1 MSRWIEDAGRSR
13 RNIVLGVLGLVAG
26 IAGPGLAQTSKEVAR
41 DLSKAFAETAKAA
54 MPAVVSITVEKTV
67 ETAGVVGSSDEGQLN
82 NPLGP
87 FGDDFLRKFFGGQ
100 LPQMRAPRKYLE
112 RGQGSGFIIS
122 KDGYILTNN
131 HVVGDVDKITVQLK
145 DGRSFTNAKVIGTDP
160 DSEVALIKLEGENFP
175 VLPLGNSDKLEVG
188 DWVVAVGNPFGLLE
202 TVTVGVVSALGRSN
216 VHITAYEDFI
226 QTDAAINPGNSGGP
240 LINLDGQAIG
250 INTAI
255 ASESGGYMGIGFAI
269 PINMAKAIAEQL
281 RKTGKVIRG
290 YLGLYGQD
298 VTQDMANL
306 LSLPKPQG
314 VLIAQVEQGSPAAKA
329 GLKEGDVILE
339 MNGKPIES
347 YDTFRNQVAMMK
359 PGEELQLSVSREGKT
374 MPVTATL
381 GERPTERQAKGKQ
394 PPQQSQE
401 ESQQKLGVQVVD
413 LTPDIAQ
420 ELGYQNVQGVVVAR
434 VLSGSPAENAGLQAG
449 DLIMQVDKQA
459 VANTNQFVQ
468 AMKAAAGKGKVLLL
482 VKRGEMSQFAV
493 IDLGKQ

>member
-1 MSRWIEDAGRSR
+1 MSAAVPS
-13 RNIVLGVLGLVAG
+13 
-26 IAGPGLAQTSKEVAR
+26 LAQGSKQTAQA
-41 DLSKAFAETAKAA
+41 LSEAFAATAKSA

-87 FGDDFLRKFFGGQ
+87 FGEDFLRKFFGGQ

-160 DSEVALIKLEGENFP
+160 DSEVALIKLEGDNFP
-175 VLPLGNSDKLEVG
+175 VLPLGDSDKLEVG

-281 RKTGKVIRG
+281 RKTGKVVRG

-298 VTQDMANL
+298 ITQDMANL

-314 VLIAQVEQGSPAAKA
+314 VLVAQVEQGSPAAKA
-329 GLKEGDVILE
+329 GVKEGDVILE
-339 MNGKPIES
+339 MNGKAIES

-359 PGEELQLSVSREGKT
+359 PGEELKLSVSREGKT
-374 MPVTATL
+374 MPLTVTL

-401 ESQQKLGVQVVD
+401 ESQQKLGVQVTD

-434 VLSGSPAENAGLQAG
+434 VLAGSPADNAGLQAG
-449 DLIMQVDKQA
+449 DLILRVDKQT

-482 VKRGEMSQFAV
+482 VKRGEVSQFAV
-493 IDLGKQ
+493 IDLGQK